1 MSVMIKKSRRA
12 DGAYLLTAVI
22 WTLVGWSLGMLTD
35 CAPHAP
41 TPIPADVEACP
52 AACAVLIK
60 TPCPEGQP
68 SPGGVPCAAWCADY
82 HRAGYMRPWA
92 GCVAVTTP
100 GDVDGIR
107 ACGVSCE

>member
-12 DGAYLLTAVI
+12 DGAYLLT
-22 WTLVGWSLGMLTD
+22 WTTVGCALGGLLTD
-35 CAPHAP
+35 CAPHVP

-52 AACAVLIK
+52 AACAVLAK

-68 SPGGVPCAAWCADY
+68 SPGGVPCDDWCVDY

-92 GCVAVTTP
+92 GCVAVSA
-100 GDVDGIR
+100 GVESIR
-107 ACGVSCE
+107 ACGVGCE